1 MLYTSRWNT
10 SDSLE
15 VIHDPSLIRNMAMG
29 GNVWQVRK
37 CLNHQSSE
45 NMKPAL
51 DKLRTYLV
59 PNILCDIYRVYVLV
73 SDRQNTQRYSSVLWL
88 GLAARPLQEKHAGRP
103 IHVPPSSRVDSE
115 SDRFP
120 ARSEAD
126 PGHVAR
132 TLSDPDATAALRT
145 RVSR

>member
-10 SDSLE
+10 NDSLE

-88 GLAARPLQEKHAGRP
+88 GLAESTRSRIAFPLARKRIQATSLGR
-103 IHVPPSSRVDSE
+103 S
-115 SDRFP
+115 
-120 ARSEAD
+120 
-126 PGHVAR
+126 
-132 TLSDPDATAALRT
+132 RT
-145 RVSR
+145 RTRLPRYAPGFHVKSYLVTMHLRRLRCE